1 MTADRLYLTGRADA
15 DALLAGDPNALLL
28 GMVLDQQIPME
39 KAFSGPAVIAERM
52 GGLDVRAIADADP
65 DEFKQLCS
73 TPPAV
78 HRFPGSMSARVQSV
92 CRVLV
97 ESYGGDAARLWQ
109 DADSGDE
116 LLRRI
121 AALPGFGAQK
131 AAIFVALLGK
141 QYGVTPPGWRE
152 AAGSYGEQGSRRSVA
167 DVVDEESLGA
177 VRASKKAAKAAAK
190 AASKTPA

>member
-1 MTADRLYLTGRADA
+1 MAAERLYLTGRADA
-15 DALLAGDPNALLL
+15 DALLAHDPNALLV

-39 KAFSGPAVIAERM
+39 KAFSGPAVLAERM
-52 GGLDVRAIADADP
+52 GRLDVEAIASADP
-65 DEFKQLCS
+65 DEFRAMFAR
-73 TPPAV
+73 PPAV
-78 HRFPGSMSARVQSV
+78 HRFPGSMSQRVQSV

-97 ESYGGDAARLWQ
+97 DEYDGDAAKLW
-109 DADSGDE
+109 ADVQSGAE

-141 QYGVTPPGWRE
+141 QYGVTPQGWRE
-152 AAGSYGEQGSRRSVA
+152 AAGAYGAEGSRKSVA
-167 DVVDEESLGA
+167 DVVDDESLDA

-190 AASKTPA
+190 ASSAGT